1 MLCIPGALAALLS
14 LYHIWLDIPL
24 SAWWQALL
32 APDFEIPG
40 QMIVHFIT
48 LPRIAASLLAGA
60 SLSLSG
66 LIFQQVL
73 RNPLAEPSTTGVSA
87 GAALALKASAL
98 LVPSLALPPVPVACA
113 GAAAAMCLTLALASR
128 NLASPLR
135 LILAGLVV
143 GLFCGGINSV
153 LALFFHE
160 ELRSVFLWNTGSLL
174 NLGWDASAYVAPV
187 LLICALLAV
196 LMIRPLEL
204 LALEEHGGRSLGV
217 PVVTVRLTGLLLAV
231 VLASVTI
238 AAVGVIGFVGMVA
251 PTIAR
256 LAGARTFRQRVAATP
271 LLGSILL
278 WLADQITQIN
288 PLSDNEL
295 PTGVLTAIFGG
306 ALLLWMLPR
315 LRGASL
321 GDAGVSLARRN
332 VTKAPCIAFAL
343 WAVLLVIIIWASL
356 LSAQSLD
363 GWFWQGV
370 SDGNAAFEWRW
381 PRVAASAIAGAMLAV
396 AGAII
401 QRVTGN
407 AMASP
412 EILGISSGAGL
423 GVALLFLFDPASGH
437 ALKVSA
443 ASGGA
448 FLTLALS
455 FALARNASASPER
468 VLLTGVALATVSGA
482 ILSAITVRFDPRVAS
497 LLSWLA
503 GSTYSVTIFD
513 ILALA
518 SVALGVTA
526 ILPLTLRW
534 LEILPLGDV
543 TARQIGV
550 NVGASRLALLLIASL
565 LTGTAVLTIGPL
577 SFVGLMAP
585 HLARMTGGRTILSQ
599 LIISAILGAIVM
611 VSADW
616 LGRNLLFPY
625 EIPAGTLAALVGTP
639 YFFWLMWHK
648 SQ

>member
-1 MLCIPGALAALLS
+1 
-14 LYHIWLDIPL
+14 
-24 SAWWQALL
+24 
-32 APDFEIPG
+32 
-40 QMIVHFIT
+40 MIVHSDEIVGKAKF
-48 LPRIAASLLAGA
+48 
-60 SLSLSG
+60 
-66 LIFQQVL
+66 
-73 RNPLAEPSTTGVSA
+73 
-87 GAALALKASAL
+87 LKHD
-98 LVPSLALPPVPVACA
+98 
-113 GAAAAMCLTLALASR
+113 
-128 NLASPLR
+128 
-135 LILAGLVV
+135 V
-143 GLFCGGINSV
+143 GS
-153 LALFFHE
+153 
-160 ELRSVFLWNTGSLL
+160 WNTGSLL
-174 NLGWDASAYVAPV
+174 NLGWGASAYLAPV
-187 LLICALLAV
+187 LLICALLTV

-217 PVVTVRLTGLLLAV
+217 PMVTVRLTGLLLAV

-238 AAVGVIGFVGMVA
+238 TAVGVIGFVGIAA
-251 PTIAR
+251 PAIAR
-256 LAGARTFRQRVAATP
+256 LARARTFRQRVVATP

-288 PLSDNEL
+288 PLLDNEL

-315 LRGASL
+315 LHGASL

-332 VTKAPCIAFAL
+332 VTKAPCIAFAV
-343 WAVLLVIIIWASL
+343 WAVLLVIIIGASL

-363 GWFWQGV
+363 GWLWQGV

-396 AGAII
+396 SGAII

-423 GVALLFLFDPASGH
+423 GVALLFLFDLASGH

-455 FALARNASASPER
+455 FTLARNASASPER
-468 VLLTGVALATVSGA
+468 MLLTGMALATVFGA
-482 ILSAITVRFDPRVAS
+482 LLSAITARFYPRVAG

-518 SVALGVTA
+518 SVPLGVTA

-550 NVGASRLALLLIASL
+550 NVGASRLTLLLIASL

-577 SFVGLMAP
+577 SFVGVIAP
-585 HLARMTGGRTILSQ
+585 HLARMTGGRNILSQ
-599 LIISAILGAIVM
+599 LIISAILGATSWFQLTGLAEISCFRM
-611 VSADW
+611 KSPLARW
-616 LGRNLLFPY
+616 LHSSVHPTFSG
-625 EIPAGTLAALVGTP
+625 
-639 YFFWLMWHK
+639 
-648 SQ
+648 

>member
-1 MLCIPGALAALLS
+1 
-14 LYHIWLDIPL
+14 
-24 SAWWQALL
+24 
-32 APDFEIPG
+32 
-40 QMIVHFIT
+40 MIVHFIT

-143 GLFCGGINSV
+143 GLFCSGINSV

-196 LMIRPLEL
+196 LMIRPLAL
-204 LALEEHGGRSLGV
+204 LALEEHGGRGLGV
-217 PVVTVRLTGLLLAV
+217 PVVAVRLTGLLLAV

-238 AAVGVIGFVGMVA
+238 AAVGVIGFVGIAA
-251 PTIAR
+251 PAIAR
-256 LAGARTFRQRVAATP
+256 LAGARTFRQRVVATP

-295 PTGVLTAIFGG
+295 PTGALTAIFGG

-321 GDAGVSLARRN
+321 GDAGASFARRN
-332 VTKAPCIAFAL
+332 VTWAPSIAFAL
-343 WAVLLVIIIWASL
+343 CAVLLVIIIWVSL
-356 LSAQSLD
+356 LSAQSVD
-363 GWFWQGV
+363 GWLWQGV

-455 FALARNASASPER
+455 FALVRNTSASPER
-468 VLLTGVALATVSGA
+468 MLLTGVALATVFGA
-482 ILSAITVRFDPRVAS
+482 LLSAITVRFDPRVAG

-503 GSTYSVTIFD
+503 GSTYSVTTFD
-513 ILALA
+513 VLALA
-518 SVALGVTA
+518 SVALGVA
-526 ILPLTLRW
+526 VILPLTLRW

-543 TARQIGV
+543 AARQIGV
-550 NVGASRLALLLIASL
+550 NVGASRLTLLLIASL

-577 SFVGLMAP
+577 SFVGLIAP
-585 HLARMTGGRTILSQ
+585 HLARMTGGRTVLSQ